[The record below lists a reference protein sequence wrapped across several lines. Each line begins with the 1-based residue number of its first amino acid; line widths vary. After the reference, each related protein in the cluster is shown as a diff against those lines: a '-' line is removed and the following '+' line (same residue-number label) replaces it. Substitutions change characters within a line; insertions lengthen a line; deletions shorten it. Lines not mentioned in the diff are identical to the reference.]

1 MLAHYQGAADV
12 IMADPYPIPS
22 HPLKMVADWTDAAI
36 QGAAGQQAVWMTP
49 QGFGWGD
56 LGGSQ
61 DRPPTDNEF
70 TNMLY
75 TCFIH
80 GAKGIIWW
88 PYSVPRQKYW
98 DHFRQMGQQCRV
110 FEPFILS
117 GQVVREMGEGVQVQG
132 DVHWRAWQHEG
143 KILVLAVNLSRE
155 PQPLTIPLPQG
166 MERVQRLF
174 EDQEVPVGEGKFNE
188 TLKAAGSAAY
198 LLAGPQP

>member
-1 MLAHYQGAADV
+1 
-12 IMADPYPIPS
+12 
-22 HPLKMVADWTDAAI
+22 
-36 QGAAGQQAVWMTP
+36 
-49 QGFGWGD
+49 
-56 LGGSQ
+56 
-61 DRPPTDNEF
+61 
-70 TNMLY
+70 
-75 TCFIH
+75 
-80 GAKGIIWW
+80 
-88 PYSVPRQKYW
+88 
-98 DHFRQMGQQCRV
+98 MGQQCRV